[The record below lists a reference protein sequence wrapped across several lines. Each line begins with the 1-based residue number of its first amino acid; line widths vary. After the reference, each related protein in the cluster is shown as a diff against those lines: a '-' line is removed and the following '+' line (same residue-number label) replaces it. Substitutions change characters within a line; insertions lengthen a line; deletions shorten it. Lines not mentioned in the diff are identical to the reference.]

1 MKKKQYDK
9 DFEFVLNTSQKN
21 HLINKSNDL
30 NSSGA
35 EYMRLFIDQDMLTE
49 ELVRLNKKITQ
60 TISRLREVKH
70 KLNRYHNKDDNVR

>member
-9 DFEFVLNTSQKN
+9 DFEFVLNASQKN

-35 EYMRLFIDQDMLTE
+35 EYMRLLIDQDMLNE

-60 TISRLREVKH
+60 TISRLREVKY